1 MELHFVQHG
10 RCLRTR
16 EDGYAVMGAGYAS
29 MEPARWAGVGCA
41 ARGLLS
47 WIAKSSH
54 SNSPIQILR
63 PTVKIEKSGIPEL
76 AMPLQPKSDLEKD
89 PFCVLQI
96 IVLERGPP

>member
-41 ARGLLS
+41 ARGLLL
-47 WIAKSSH
+47 WIAKSYH
-54 SNSPIQILR
+54 SNSPIRILR
-63 PTVKIEKSGIPEL
+63 LTVKIEKSGIPEL
-76 AMPLQPKSDLEKD
+76 AMLLGSKSDLEKG